1 MEKDI
6 EQYFRTQLRRRGAM
20 ALKFVSPGLAGVP
33 DRVVLIPGGRVV
45 FAEIKA
51 PGKKPRP
58 LQKAVFD
65 RMARLGH
72 PVYLIDSRKAVADF
86 IREVMP
92 GEVRAASISGGS
104 DKPAGTV

>member
-1 MEKDI
+1 VEEKDI
-6 EQYFRTQLRRRGAM
+6 EQYFRMQLNRCGAM
-20 ALKFVSPGLAGVP
+20 ALKFVSPGMAGVP
-33 DRVVLIPGGRVV
+33 DRIVLIPGGRVA

-72 PVYLIDSRKAVADF
+72 QVYLIDSRQAVADF
-86 IREVMP
+86 IQEVMP
-92 GEVRAASISGGS
+92 DAVRAASVSGGS
-104 DKPAGTV
+104 D